1 MPADL
6 RRKVERGSRNLRL
19 LLTLEVLIAVVL
31 GGGSTLLATI
41 NQRTEMVVLSAA
53 VWLFLG
59 AAWTFALMTR
69 RGTWSPVAVSTAE
82 FLDLSIRRCQRR
94 LASSGFGAG
103 LYFVEMAFCL
113 TWLYWDPARREPLPA
128 IIFSVA
134 TPIFVV
140 GLVWYWRKTRAELES
155 AGIAEASAVATY
167 RSSVGSTGVSTD
179 VCTIAPGQRGPT
191 TQADAARRLR
201 SEPRAPASVPNI

>member
-1 MPADL
+1 MKPDLELDSWREKWQADTEAPADL

-19 LLTLEVLIAVVL
+19 LLAMEVLITVVL
-31 GGGSTLLATI
+31 GGGSTLLVTMDR
-41 NQRTEMVVLSAA
+41 RTEIVVLSAA

-59 AAWTFALMTR
+59 AAWTFAMMNR
-69 RGTWSPVAVSTAE
+69 RGTWSPMAASTAE

-113 TWLYWDPARREPLPA
+113 TWLYWDPARRGPLPA
-128 IIFSVA
+128 IIFCVA

-140 GLVWYWRKTRAELES
+140 GLLRYRRNTRAELERLL
-155 AGIAEASAVATY
+155 EL
-167 RSSVGSTGVSTD
+167 
-179 VCTIAPGQRGPT
+179 QRHP
-191 TQADAARRLR
+191 
-201 SEPRAPASVPNI
+201 E